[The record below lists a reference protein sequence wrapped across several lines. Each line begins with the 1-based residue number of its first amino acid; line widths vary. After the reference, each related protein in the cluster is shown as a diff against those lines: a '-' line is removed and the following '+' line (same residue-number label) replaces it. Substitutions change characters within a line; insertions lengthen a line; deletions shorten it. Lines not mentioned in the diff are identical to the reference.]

1 MSLPLIKTRHENK
14 NDNNNDQE
22 DMSCL
27 FLAGEEC
34 DFSADPP
41 LGRNGLTDGD
51 FFFTHKVCKIFR
63 LFHKIEVSSFKI

>member
-41 LGRNGLTDGD
+41 LGRNGLTDRD
-51 FFFTHKVCKIFR
+51 FFYA
-63 LFHKIEVSSFKI
+63 